1 LDLGA
6 EGRLA
11 EKGPDMSDITC
22 SFCCKTY
29 SNDEAKARMV
39 AGPEVFICR
48 DCVDICVQVF
58 MKNAAWRDA
67 KIQQLIDRRDA
78 QISN

>member
-11 EKGPDMSDITC
+11 EKVPTMSDITC
-22 SFCCKTY
+22 SFCHKTY
-29 SNDEAKARMV
+29 PNHEAKAQMV
-39 AGPEVFICR
+39 AGPKVFICR

-58 MKNAAWRDA
+58 MEDAA
-67 KIQQLIDRRDA
+67 
-78 QISN
+78 